1 MLWKFKMKTLFKV
14 KELWGL
20 VTNKEVKPNST
31 NVVRLHIYTRKERIT
46 FNFFIKNLF
55 DIEFMNM

>member
-1 MLWKFKMKTLFKV
+1 MKTLFKV